1 MGLDSSLGPQPPR
14 LAFSR
19 RSPLIPLV
27 LCSPSNARSR
37 GDPACQGRGSPQS
50 GVRSLLDRRLSIALG
65 WHRPSHAPTE
75 SAGAAQTI
83 AAPLGAAAGRRAG
96 PARAGAGGPAGG

>member
-1 MGLDSSLGPQPPR
+1 IPSWAPALSSLMGLDSSLRPPSTC
-14 LAFSR
+14 LVFSR

-37 GDPACQGRGSPQS
+37 GDPACQGRDSPQS
-50 GVRSLLDRRLSIALG
+50 GVRSLLDRHLSKALV

-83 AAPLGAAAGRRAG
+83 AAPLGDAAGSRSA
-96 PARAGAGGPAGG
+96 